1 MSRVAIVTDSACDL
15 SKALQEKHGIT
26 VVPLVIRF
34 GQEVYLY
41 GQITLEQ
48 YWEKVSEGTHPPETS
63 QPSAGQFEQAFAPL
77 VEKGYHV
84 LCLTVTSKHSGTF
97 NSAYAASQSFPGKV
111 TVFDTLAISLGHG
124 YQVIAAAEA
133 AAAGRSVEDIL
144 VMLESIR
151 ARTHMVICLDT
162 IEFIRR
168 GGRADKLIPALDRM
182 TRVFKIKVLLHVVAG
197 ELKPMGVA
205 RSRAKSVLRMKDDI
219 ARHGPAEMLIVA
231 HTRLPDE
238 VASLAESLAE
248 QEGFPLHDILVG
260 EVGPA
265 LSSHAGPYA
274 LAAAIVPRE
283 AR

>member
-1 MSRVAIVTDSACDL
+1 MSQVAIVTDSACDL
-15 SKALQEKHGIT
+15 RPELQEKYGIT

-34 GQEVYLY
+34 GQEVFLY
-41 GQITLEQ
+41 GQITLDE
-48 YWEKVSEGTHPPETS
+48 YWDKVAEGTHPPETS
-63 QPSAGQFEQAFAPL
+63 QPSVGQFEEAFAPL

-97 NSAYAASQSFPGKV
+97 NSAYAASQSFSGKV
-111 TVFDTLAISLGHG
+111 TVFDTLAISLAHG
-124 YQVIAAAEA
+124 WQVIAAAEA

-168 GGRADKLIPALDRM
+168 GGRADRLIPALDRM
-182 TRVFKIKVLLHVVAG
+182 TRVFKIKVLLHVVEG

-205 RSRAKSVLRMKDDI
+205 RSRAKSVRRMRDDI
-219 ARHGPAEMLIVA
+219 ARHGPADKLIVA
-231 HTRLPDE
+231 HTRLPGE
-238 VASLAESLAE
+238 VVTLAESLAE
-248 QEGFPLHDILVG
+248 QEGFPVDDMLIG

-274 LAAAIVPRE
+274 LAAAIVQRE
-283 AR
+283 DH